1 LPNYTLPDEEIL
13 KKINKRGERL
23 MLITKKML
31 LAVTL
36 VAALVGGGLGSLIT
50 HSANRAEASN
60 DNYQTTANAAPLTTA
75 EQQEAAN
82 ASKFG
87 SSAEQTAY
95 REGFAEGYNSC
106 ASAANAGTLNN
117 SVATT
122 STYRAPGRR
131 YASSS
136 STRRAYYDY
145 NTAPHGRSFWSKHRD
160 KLTMAIGTGAGAAL
174 GGLIGGKKGAGIGAL
189 AGLGGSA
196 LYTYKLRKR
205 TPRY

>member
-1 LPNYTLPDEEIL
+1 
-13 KKINKRGERL
+13 

-50 HSANRAEASN
+50 HSANRTEAAN
-60 DNYQTTANAAPLTTA
+60 DNYQTTANAAPTTTA

-106 ASAANAGTLNN
+106 ASATNRTLSNN
-117 SVATT
+117 VATT
-122 STYRAPGRR
+122 STYRTPVRR
-131 YASSS
+131 YSR

-145 NTAPHGRSFWSKHRD
+145 SSAPHGRTFWQKHRD

-196 LYTYKLRKR
+196 LYTYKLRRR

>member
-1 LPNYTLPDEEIL
+1 
-13 KKINKRGERL
+13 

-50 HSANRAEASN
+50 HSAKTEAAN
-60 DNYQTTANAAPLTTA
+60 DNYQTTANAAPVTSTD
-75 EQQEAAN
+75 QEAAN
-82 ASKFG
+82 AAKFG
-87 SSAEQTAY
+87 TSAEQTAY
-95 REGFAEGYNSC
+95 KEGFSEGYNSC
-106 ASAANAGTLNN
+106 ASAVNNGQLSN

-122 STYRAPGRR
+122 NYSTYRAPARR
-131 YASSS
+131 YSS

-145 NTAPHGRSFWSKHRD
+145 NTAPHGRTFWQKHRD

-196 LYTYKLRKR
+196 LYTYKLRRR

>member
-1 LPNYTLPDEEIL
+1 
-13 KKINKRGERL
+13 

-50 HSANRAEASN
+50 HSANRTEAAN
-60 DNYQTTANAAPLTTA
+60 DNYQTTANAAPTTTA

-82 ASKFG
+82 AAKFG

-106 ASAANAGTLNN
+106 ASAANNGTVSN
-117 SVATT
+117 VATT
-122 STYRAPGRR
+122 RYSTYRAPVRR
-131 YASSS
+131 YSS
-136 STRRAYYDY
+136 STRRVYYDY
-145 NTAPHGRSFWSKHRD
+145 NSAPRGRSFWQKHRD

>member
-1 LPNYTLPDEEIL
+1 
-13 KKINKRGERL
+13 

-50 HSANRAEASN
+50 HASRTEAAN
-60 DNYQTTANAAPLTTA
+60 DNYQTTANAAPTTTA

-82 ASKFG
+82 ASKFS

-95 REGFAEGYNSC
+95 KEGFSEGYNSC
-106 ASAANAGTLNN
+106 ASAVNHSALNN
-117 SVATT
+117 SVASNNYSSNRA
-122 STYRAPGRR
+122 STRR
-131 YASSS
+131 YSS
-136 STRRAYYDY
+136 STRRVYYDY
-145 NTAPHGRSFWSKHRD
+145 NSAPRGRTFWQKHRD

-174 GGLIGGKKGAGIGAL
+174 GGLIGGKKGAGIGSL

-196 LYTYKLRKR
+196 LYTYKLRRR

>member
-1 LPNYTLPDEEIL
+1 
-13 KKINKRGERL
+13 

-50 HSANRAEASN
+50 HASRTEAAN
-60 DNYQTTANAAPLTTA
+60 DNYQTTANAAPTTTA

-95 REGFAEGYNSC
+95 KEGFSEGYNSC
-106 ASAANAGTLNN
+106 ASAVNNGALKN
-117 SVATT
+117 SVASNNYSSRA
-122 STYRAPGRR
+122 STRR
-131 YASSS
+131 YSS
-136 STRRAYYDY
+136 STRRVYYDY
-145 NTAPHGRSFWSKHRD
+145 NSAPRGRTFWQKHRD

-174 GGLIGGKKGAGIGAL
+174 GGLIGGKKGAGIGSL

-196 LYTYKLRKR
+196 LYTYKLRRR

>member
-1 LPNYTLPDEEIL
+1 
-13 KKINKRGERL
+13 

-50 HSANRAEASN
+50 HSANRTEAAN
-60 DNYQTTANAAPLTTA
+60 DNYQTTANAAPTTTA
-75 EQQEAAN
+75 EQQEATN

-106 ASAANAGTLNN
+106 ASAATNGAASNI
-117 SVATT
+117 ATT
-122 STYRAPGRR
+122 RYSTYRAPVRR
-131 YASSS
+131 YSS

-145 NTAPHGRSFWSKHRD
+145 NSAPRGRSFWSKHRD